1 MKRILSLIL
10 AIMMIA
16 SFAVLSVSADDVEI
30 KTVEAKGATNGS
42 ASLEEGDIA
51 TVTKK
56 YFAVSFTMN
65 AAEHAGIHED
75 NGCCGLM
82 FGDNDNNCVF
92 IPYDGG
98 NTDTQRTI
106 GIDGAAKVCF
116 GQWWGNPDFGAQN
129 KDNVI
134 TDLVDKDVTILV
146 LGEKGDDGKTTFSA
160 YINGNQVTVWGGA
173 NTATG
178 DFGGR
183 LKWAIRLNNVTATC
197 KFAESDTALDATVFD
212 EKAPDQGTDTPENPG
227 NPGTDTPV
235 APKTGEATAIVAL
248 VSVLALAGVVVA
260 SKKRA

>member
-1 MKRILSLIL
+1 MKRIISLIL

-16 SFAVLSVSADDVEI
+16 SFAVASVSADEI
-30 KTVEAKGATNGS
+30 KTVEAKGATNGE
-42 ASLEEGDIA
+42 ASWEAGDIA

-56 YFAVSFTMN
+56 YFAVSFTMK
-65 AAEHAGIHED
+65 AAEHAGILDD

-82 FGDNDNNCVF
+82 FGANDDNCVF

-116 GQWWGNPDFGAQN
+116 GKWWGDPDFGAQN
-129 KDNVI
+129 KENVI
-134 TDLVDKDVTILV
+134 TDLVNKDVTILV

-173 NTATG
+173 NTATA

-183 LKWAIRLNNVTATC
+183 IQWAIRLNNVTATC
-197 KFAESDTALDATVFD
+197 KFTESDTALDKTVFD
-212 EKAPDQGTDTPENPG
+212 QAPVTPDQPDE
-227 NPGTDTPV
+227 PV
-235 APKTGEATAIVAL
+235 VPKTGEATAIVAL